1 LAVYIRGRKKGRIPM
16 AIAVEATFHGPGLTI
31 DKYFESLKLLGA
43 VPEGPHPDPSCL
55 FHWVEATPNGYRV
68 TDVWK
73 DKPAFEKFVEEKVG
87 PVSAQLG
94 APQPQLKYF
103 DVANY
108 ATAGS

>member
-1 LAVYIRGRKKGRIPM
+1 M

-55 FHWVEATPNGYRV
+55 FHWVEATANGYRV

-73 DKPAFEKFVEEKVG
+73 DKAAFEKFIEEKVG
-87 PVSAQLG
+87 PVPYRWELPSR
-94 APQPQLKYF
+94 
-103 DVANY
+103 N
-108 ATAGS
+108 

>member
-1 LAVYIRGRKKGRIPM
+1 V
-16 AIAVEATFHGPGLTI
+16 
-31 DKYFESLKLLGA
+31 KYFESLKLLGA
-43 VPEGPHPDPSCL
+43 GPEGPHPDPSCL

-87 PVSAQLG
+87 PVSVQVG
-94 APQPQLKYF
+94 AQPQLKYF

>member
-1 LAVYIRGRKKGRIPM
+1 M

-73 DKPAFEKFVEEKVG
+73 DKAAFEKFIEEKVG
-87 PVSAQLG
+87 PVSVQVG
-94 APQPQLKYF
+94 APQPQLKFF